1 MGLLIAAGITTV
13 LALCGLAML
22 LRRTGDWRPL
32 ALAFVA
38 ALPLQP
44 LAFYALRLP
53 IDGFLRTTFGMAG
66 WVTIVSLFY
75 APLFEEPAKWL
86 TAALPRVRRGIRSDP
101 IRLALA
107 VGIGFGIGEIWFLA
121 QALVR
126 SPNYPDLPFW
136 QFSGFVLERLAVC
149 FLHGAF
155 VVPPFYA
162 LARGHS
168 FLLGG
173 LCGMTL
179 HFLLNFPIYLAQI
192 DAFGWGA
199 RTWALALVSW
209 IFWCV
214 FGCVAMVVHCERK
227 QRAQAVP

>member
-1 MGLLIAAGITTV
+1 
-13 LALCGLAML
+13 
-22 LRRTGDWRPL
+22 
-32 ALAFVA
+32 
-38 ALPLQP
+38 LPDP
-44 LAFYALRLP
+44 SGPTKA
-53 IDGFLRTTFGMAG
+53 T
-66 WVTIVSLFY
+66 
-75 APLFEEPAKWL
+75 
-86 TAALPRVRRGIRSDP
+86 VRRGIRGDP

-136 QFSGFVLERLAVC
+136 QFNGFLLERLAVC

-155 VVPPFYA
+155 LVPPFYA
-162 LARGHS
+162 YARGHS

-173 LCGMTL
+173 LCGMAL
-179 HFLLNFPIYLAQI
+179 HFMLNFPIYLAHA

-209 IFWCV
+209 VFWCV
-214 FGCVAMVVHCERK
+214 FGCVAMVVYCQRR
-227 QRAQAVP
+227 QRARAQS